1 MKLKHETWVTP
12 HALFEIGIINYLN
25 NKPVKALKRFNK
37 VKNNYDSMYFCIDH
51 SLIFYL
57 FFRLRFSKYSVTR
70 SSSLDRQVKWG

>member
-37 VKNNYDSMYFCIDH
+37 VKNNYDSMYFCIYQ
-51 SLIFYL
+51 SFNNLLFIF
-57 FFRLRFSKYSVTR
+57 
-70 SSSLDRQVKWG
+70 